1 MSAKCWSRVALILGG
16 LMASNVA
23 AAQTQRCGGE
33 TWAALAADRYQ
44 DERLGPLLAHFNRLP
59 DTDRCPKEKFV
70 RLPARIR
77 HQVQLGQTLKAVA
90 ARFCRGSG
98 AQAYLRSLNQLPEGT
113 EPATDQQLIVPA
125 ELELSVGARPEAELS
140 QLFGLPTLET
150 IRAYNG
156 LGPKDPFTPG
166 GTVYVPLLLEL
177 KGQKPPEPGA
187 KLAPSPAPVP
197 APSPAPTPPPS
208 AAPQAS
214 IAPAAA
220 LTTALTDRFRPVDLL
235 ARPADFAHPTH
246 RAALGTDACEFCHA
260 PDPRQPGR
268 YQPIAEETCRRCHAT
283 FEPSDPLGPLRAIA
297 PGLRSPAPPVAR
309 GQGQGP
315 GLHRGVRNLSPRR
328 PEAAGTRALPGHPE
342 CQACHNDTEVKPA
355 IVQDCQGCHGPA
367 ERVEQRRLQRAT
379 LHEHYRG
386 GERGTDVFFGHPIHL
401 AALPADGDQT
411 CLLCHASVKT
421 AASPIEIRA
430 PKMADCLSCHRGL
443 VQTLLG
449 EDTDLE
455 RCRTCHL
462 STNAQVAPVFGALLD
477 KPLSHSGTFRRRH
490 GPEAAAD
497 DGVCA
502 SCHFELAGDRG
513 QECQRCHQQI
523 RPADH
528 GPRFRDDPHGRA
540 AVRDPDRCA
549 TCHLRERCADCHN
562 EPPRDHFPRATFQ
575 LRHARQARVTP
586 RRCLTCHSPEADCA
600 RCHDVLRQ

>member
-1 MSAKCWSRVALILGG
+1 MSAPRLSLLLFLGVALAPNLAG
-16 LMASNVA
+16 
-23 AAQTQRCGGE
+23 AQTQRCGGE
-33 TWAALAADRYQ
+33 TWAALAAERYQ
-44 DERLGPLLAHFNRLP
+44 EERLGPLLALFNRLP
-59 DTDRCPKEKFV
+59 DTERCPNEKFV
-70 RLPARIR
+70 RLPARIS
-77 HQVQLGQTLKAVA
+77 HQVQLGQTLKAIA
-90 ARFCRGSG
+90 ARFCRGAG
-98 AQAYLRSLNQLPEGT
+98 AQAYLRSINQLPEGT
-113 EPATDQQLIVPA
+113 EPATDQQLLVPA
-125 ELELSVGARPEAELS
+125 ELELSVGARPEAELG

-156 LGPKDPFTPG
+156 LGPRDPLTPG

-177 KGQKPPEPGA
+177 KGQKP
-187 KLAPSPAPVP
+187 
-197 APSPAPTPPPS
+197 T
-208 AAPQAS
+208 
-214 IAPAAA
+214 APAAKVTPA
-220 LTTALTDRFRPVDLL
+220 PASAPPTSEPTTSASPAAVADRFKRVDLL
-235 ARPADFAHPTH
+235 ARPADFTH
-246 RAALGTDACEFCHA
+246 APHQAALGAEACGVCHA
-260 PDPRQPGR
+260 PDPHRPGR
-268 YQPIAEETCRRCHAT
+268 YLPIAEETCRRCHT
-283 FEPSDPLGPLRAIA
+283 GYEPNEPSAR
-297 PGLRSPAPPVAR
+297 VAR
-309 GQGQGP
+309 LPLAYDHPLHQAAGGKAKTQGYSLECATCHP
-315 GLHRGVRNLSPRR
+315 A
-328 PEAAGTRALPGHPE
+328 PEAAGTRGLPGHAE

-355 IVQDCQGCHGPA
+355 VGKDCQGCHGPN
-367 ERVEQRRLQRAT
+367 ERVERRRLEQAT

-401 AALPADGDQT
+401 AASAAQGDEA
-411 CLLCHASVKT
+411 CLVCHASVKD

-449 EDTDLE
+449 EDTDLD

-462 STNAQVAPVFGALLD
+462 STNAQVAPVFGSVLD

-490 GPEAAAD
+490 GKEAAAD

-513 QECQRCHQQI
+513 QECQRCHQQV

-562 EPPRDHFPRATFQ
+562 EPPRDHFPRAAFQ